1 MDRETIGALV
11 TFVTVARHRS
21 FTRAAAELGV
31 SRSAVSHTM
40 RALESRTGVRL
51 LTRTTRSVSPTEA
64 GDSLLQTLEPRFDE
78 IQAQL
83 SAVAELREKAAGT
96 VRITAT
102 DYAANQILWPR
113 LAKVL
118 KRYPDLK
125 IEITVDYGLADIVA
139 QRFDIGV
146 RLGDQVAKDMIAVRI
161 APDMRM
167 AIVGSPGYF
176 QDRPVPKLPQDLTS
190 HNCINLRL
198 PTYGGVIAWELEK
211 KSRQV
216 QVRPE
221 GQATF
226 NGAYEMMNAALCG
239 SGLAYVP
246 EDLVQEH
253 IAAGRLRRVLEDW
266 SKTFPGHH
274 VYYPSRRQ
282 SSRAL
287 AVVVD
292 ALRFRPADW
301 QPEQRSGAT
310 GTQP

>member
-1 MDRETIGALV
+1 MERDTISALV

-40 RALESRTGVRL
+40 RALEARTGVRL
-51 LTRTTRSVSPTEA
+51 LVRTTRSVSPTEA
-64 GDSLLQTLEPRFDE
+64 GESLLRTLEPRFDE

-83 SAVAELREKAAGT
+83 LAVAELREKPAGT

-102 DYAANQILWPR
+102 DYAANRILWPR
-113 LAKVL
+113 LAKL
-118 KRYPDLK
+118 LNLYPDLK

-167 AIVGSPGYF
+167 AIVGATTYF
-176 QDRPVPKLPQDLTS
+176 KDRPVPKAPQDLSS

-198 PTYGGVIAWELEK
+198 PTYGGVIAWELQK
-211 KSRQV
+211 GSRQV

-239 SGLAYVP
+239 SGLAYLP
-246 EDLVQEH
+246 QDLAQEH
-253 IAAGRLRRVLEDW
+253 IDAGRLRRVLEDW
-266 SKTFPGHH
+266 SKSFPGHH
-274 VYYPSRRQ
+274 AYYPSRRQ
-282 SSRAL
+282 SSRAVG
-287 AVVVD
+287 VVVE
-292 ALRFRPADW
+292 ALRFRPAES
-301 QPEQRSGAT
+301 P
-310 GTQP
+310 

>member
-1 MDRETIGALV
+1 MDRETISALV

-31 SRSAVSHTM
+31 SRSAVSHAM
-40 RALESRTGVRL
+40 RALETKTGVRL

-64 GDSLLQTLEPRFDE
+64 GESLLQTLEPRFDE

-83 SAVAELREKAAGT
+83 SAVAELRDKPAGT
-96 VRITAT
+96 IRITAT
-102 DYAANQILWPR
+102 DYAANTILWPR

-118 KRYPDLK
+118 KLYPELK

-139 QRFDIGV
+139 QRFDMGV
-146 RLGDQVAKDMIAVRI
+146 RLGDQVAKDMIAVRV

-167 AIVGSPGYF
+167 AIVGSPAYF
-176 QDRPVPKLPQDLTS
+176 KGRAMPKVPQDLTS

-198 PTYGGVIAWELEK
+198 PTYGGVIAWELQK
-211 KSRQV
+211 GSREV

-226 NGAYEMMNAALCG
+226 NGTYEMMNAALCG

-246 EDLVQEH
+246 EDLAQEH
-253 IAAGRLRRVLEDW
+253 VKAGRLRRVLEDW
-266 SKTFPGHH
+266 SKSFPGHH

-287 AVVVD
+287 NVVVE
-292 ALRFRPADW
+292 ALRFRDRGPS
-301 QPEQRSGAT
+301 QRSKD
-310 GTQP
+310 

>member
-1 MDRETIGALV
+1 MDRETISALV

-31 SRSAVSHTM
+31 SRSAVSHAM

-51 LTRTTRSVSPTEA
+51 LTRTTRSVSATEA
-64 GDSLLQTLEPRFDE
+64 GETLLATLEPRFDE

-83 SAVAELREKAAGT
+83 EAVAELREMPAGT

-102 DYAANQILWPR
+102 DYAANMILWPR
-113 LAKVL
+113 LAEL
-118 KRYPDLK
+118 LRRYPELK
-125 IEITVDYGLADIVA
+125 IEIAVDYGLADIVA

-146 RLGDQVAKDMIAVRI
+146 RLGDQVAKDMIAVRV

-167 AIVGSPGYF
+167 AIVASPAYF
-176 QDRPVPKLPQDLTS
+176 KDRPVPKVPQDLMS

-198 PTYGGVIAWELEK
+198 PTYGGVIAWELQK
-211 KSRQV
+211 GSRQI

-226 NGAYEMMNAALCG
+226 NGAYEMLNAALRG

-246 EDLVQEH
+246 EDLAQEH
-253 IAAGRLRRVLEDW
+253 IDAGRLRRVLADW

-287 AVVVD
+287 TVVVD
-292 ALRFRPADW
+292 ALRFRSA
-301 QPEQRSGAT
+301 A
-310 GTQP
+310 